1 MNGHGSLSPSD
12 FSEEMKRKEE
22 SAIKESSGCYRPDDS
37 SGSSGLKEGHD
48 QFELLLSEFE
58 KLRLQAERSRAG
70 FAEEN
75 YRSE

>member
-12 FSEEMKRKEE
+12 FSEEMKREEE
-22 SAIKESSGCYRPDDS
+22 SAIKESSGYYRPDDS
-37 SGSSGLKEGHD
+37 SGSNWLKEGHG
-48 QFELLLSEFE
+48 QFELLPSEFE
-58 KLRLQAERSRAG
+58 KPRLQAERSRAG